1 MQLRQPLWERS
12 TVFTQLYSVDFCK
25 AAWGFPIFLTVG
37 SVLYHTY
44 NQTSYQALA
53 ELSPLSHSIAN
64 TVKRVV
70 IIVASVVVLKNTI
83 TMQGWIAALVAVGGV
98 FLYSL
103 AQMAEKK
110 AAK

>member
-1 MQLRQPLWERS
+1 ME
-12 TVFTQLYSVDFCK
+12 
-25 AAWGFPIFLTVG
+25 LT
-37 SVLYHTY
+37 
-44 NQTSYQALA
+44 
-53 ELSPLSHSIAN
+53 PLSHSIAN